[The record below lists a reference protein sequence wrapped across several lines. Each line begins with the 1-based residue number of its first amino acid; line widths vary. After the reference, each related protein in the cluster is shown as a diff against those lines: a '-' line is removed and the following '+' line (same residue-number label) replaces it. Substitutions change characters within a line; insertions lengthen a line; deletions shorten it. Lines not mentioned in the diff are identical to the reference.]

1 MKSGSTAPKTRTR
14 YFPVERGVR
23 AVLAGNSLGWFVGTY
38 VAFAL
43 AVLLAGAQCRN
54 DTGAAR
60 QRTSLRVINHDIVGL
75 HNHTYFVTVCLHFSY
90 LNKICIKIKFVKN
103 PSEMR

>member
-75 HNHTYFVTVCLHFSY
+75 HNHTHSLQNIYIFLT
-90 LNKICIKIKFVKN
+90 CIKFA
-103 PSEMR
+103 